1 MDIVESA
8 LMLLITSPIFLIASI
23 AIKLYDGGPVF
34 YRQARCTMNGKV
46 FHIFK
51 FRSMIVDAEKDGISI
66 PAVDHDPRITPIG
79 RFIRKPRLDELPQ
92 LFNVL

>member
-1 MDIVESA
+1 MDILVSA
-8 LMLLITSPIFLIASI
+8 LMLLITSPIFLVASI

-51 FRSMIVDAEKDGISI
+51 FRSMIVDAEKDGSSSNRVARNI
-66 PAVDHDPRITPIG
+66 
-79 RFIRKPRLDELPQ
+79 LPTGVI
-92 LFNVL
+92 LGS